1 MHDQK
6 EPSQAW
12 YRDQNED
19 QKPTMGMLDPLTV
32 RPRLSSRLL
41 CLLFGLLMLV
51 LSAGIWWLA
60 VCTPTGQWYEDMAIT
75 NFTGFVDHT
84 PIIKAYLGIFTIP
97 KLTIILC
104 ILIGLIALLLVL
116 VRRRWWLLGQVAVFS
131 LLSYALYKLLKQV
144 LPRPFLIHL
153 NSSTKN
159 SAPSGHTLM
168 ALTVV
173 LVLIFTVP
181 RAWRALSGLVGFAF
195 VLSVGCSLIQ
205 GGWHRPSDVL
215 MSALIGGGLG
225 LITLAFTRSSGM
237 DQPGTRA
244 SSASIQV
251 LSTVM
256 ITAGILGCL
265 YAGFVI
271 WQIFPGLEI
280 SARWTFYGIHC
291 SAVILIA
298 SILSLVIGLALA
310 LRQITA
316 SPLTRLGLVGEPPT
330 PPEQY

>member
-1 MHDQK
+1 MHDQN
-6 EPSQAW
+6 EPSRAW
-12 YRDQNED
+12 YRGQNED
-19 QKPTMGMLDPLTV
+19 QKPTMGVLDPLTV
-32 RPRLSSRLL
+32 RPRMSSRLL

-60 VCTPTGQWYEDMAIT
+60 VETPIGQWYDDMAIS

-84 PIIKAYLGIFTIP
+84 PIIKAYLGIFA
-97 KLTIILC
+97 LDNLNVILF
-104 ILIGLIALLLVL
+104 ILIALVALLLVV

-131 LLSYALYKLLKQV
+131 LLSYALYRLLKQF

-153 NSSTKN
+153 QSSIEN
-159 SAPSGHTLM
+159 SAPSGHTLT

-181 RAWRALSGLVGFAF
+181 RAWRALSSLVGFALT
-195 VLSVGCSLIQ
+195 LSVGCSLIQ

-215 MSALIGGGLG
+215 MSALIAGGLG

-237 DQPGTRA
+237 DRPGTRA
-244 SSASIQV
+244 SSASIQI

-280 SARWTFYGIHC
+280 SARWTLYGIHC

-298 SILSLVIGLALA
+298 STLSLIIGLALA
-310 LRQITA
+310 LRQVTA

-330 PPEQY
+330 PPKQY